1 MPDQLIKFFST
12 FCGIGYIPKA
22 PGSLASIAALGLCLL
37 LERHL
42 GLYILSIGVITGLG
56 FMVCGRM
63 EEIIQH
69 KDPSCIVIDEVAG
82 MLLSFFMLPVSWPIA
97 VTGFFLFRAFDMF
110 KIYPVNRF
118 EPLPGSTGIM
128 MDDLIAGI
136 YTNLTMQLAVR
147 FSGMA

>member
-1 MPDQLIKFFST
+1 MDKLIKF
-12 FCGIGYIPKA
+12 
-22 PGSLASIAALGLCLL
+22 LA
-37 LERHL
+37 
-42 GLYILSIGVITGLG
+42 TGLG
-56 FMVCGRM
+56 LGMAPFAPGTFGTLLGTLIYYFLRTQPDLWYWRFVAGVAVFS
-63 EEIIQH
+63 IIVAHQAERIYKA
-69 KDPSCIVIDEVAG
+69 KDCQKIVIDEVAG